1 MGPRL
6 ETVAMGNRTKP
17 PAGLA
22 DVSPRGARLW
32 WIASAWGPG
41 LLVMLADTDA
51 GNVVTA
57 AQGGARWGHRLLPLI
72 LALAPLLYMI
82 QELTVRLGVFT
93 GRGHCELIRERFGI
107 GWALLSLLG
116 LLVATMDSLVTEF
129 TGVAGVGELYGL
141 PRSLTLPLAA
151 SALLAIVASG
161 AHRRAKRA
169 AIAMGLFLLPFL
181 AIGWIVRPDFKALTA
196 ELIDLPLGDHEFIYM
211 VAAIIGMTFN
221 PWMVFYQQSAIAEK
235 KVRPWEYQVARW
247 DTAAGAVLTQL
258 PSAAV
263 LIAMA
268 ATRVSGTPA
277 NLSSIGEISGAL
289 SSVLGDSAGRI
300 AFGMGVLGG
309 SLAAALVSSLA
320 LAWGLGEIVGYGR
333 SLQHSR
339 LTKWFYCVF
348 AFSVMSAAALVW
360 SVRSLVWLNITAQ
373 VINAFMLPMVIG
385 FLLALA
391 AADAV
396 PKPKRVQGRYLQ
408 LIIALSVA
416 ISSIGLFAAIV
427 GLF

>member
-1 MGPRL
+1 
-6 ETVAMGNRTKP
+6 
-17 PAGLA
+17 
-22 DVSPRGARLW
+22 
-32 WIASAWGPG
+32 
-41 LLVMLADTDA
+41 
-51 GNVVTA
+51 
-57 AQGGARWGHRLLPLI
+57 
-72 LALAPLLYMI
+72 
-82 QELTVRLGVFT
+82 
-93 GRGHCELIRERFGI
+93 
-107 GWALLSLLG
+107 
-116 LLVATMDSLVTEF
+116 
-129 TGVAGVGELYGL
+129 
-141 PRSLTLPLAA
+141 
-151 SALLAIVASG
+151 
-161 AHRRAKRA
+161 
-169 AIAMGLFLLPFL
+169 
-181 AIGWIVRPDFKALTA
+181 
-196 ELIDLPLGDHEFIYM
+196 
-211 VAAIIGMTFN
+211 
-221 PWMVFYQQSAIAEK
+221 
-235 KVRPWEYQVARW
+235 
-247 DTAAGAVLTQL
+247 
-258 PSAAV
+258 
-263 LIAMA
+263 MA

-300 AFGMGVLGG
+300 AFGAGVLGG

-320 LAWGLGEIVGYGR
+320 LAWALGDIVGYGR
-333 SLQHSR
+333 SLQRSR

-396 PKPKRVQGRYLQ
+396 PEPKRVQGRYLQ